1 MHVSN
6 QGNVTVQRLSG
17 DDARKVGWTGKS
29 SVKTDPRVGNN
40 GEQAYSKDK
49 LQRGDFTV
57 S

>member
-29 SVKTDPRVGNN
+29 SVKTDPGVGNN